1 METLD
6 SAITIATPD
15 DLVRIHSKVVEV
27 VASLYDVPLA
37 QLKRSLLGGLRSEL
51 APFAEAMLKERN
63 DREQALLMAL
73 AASASASKQGRPKP
87 TDDSNSIELGLAFTV
102 YSLRDDLHRDVTFG
116 HYWRGESLEEIA
128 ESEHL
133 RTLTIAQNHKRSL
146 KELSEV
152 IGEDVEPKLELW
164 KAIPTDG
171 PVADSPEALIK
182 TITSKKDNPKLS
194 GSGKAAIV
202 NALLAVSRAN
212 VTSVGLQ
219 LGARSMR
226 ETHGRPQI
234 ALAERLGLYE
244 KELVVAKEDRE
255 VYDRTRQYFIS
266 NPNEDWRVSLVHVF
280 NKTGPQELNFALK
293 TTESGVIVL
302 SGSGRAIGMCTL
314 EKPFFTF
321 KTDSLPFEFTIR
333 VAHKE

>member
-6 SAITIATPD
+6 SAIDFATPD
-15 DLVRIHSKVVEV
+15 GLVRIHSKVVEV
-27 VASLYDVPLA
+27 VASLYDIYFAKLR
-37 QLKRSLLGGLRSEL
+37 QLLLDSLKAEL
-51 APFAEAMLKERN
+51 SPFTDAMLRERN
-63 DREQALLMAL
+63 DRGQALLMAL
-73 AASASASKQGRPKP
+73 AAATAASNQGKTHKATEAPAV
-87 TDDSNSIELGLAFTV
+87 DLDLAFAA
-102 YSLRDDLHRDVTFG
+102 YGLRDDLHRDVTLG
-116 HYWRGESLEEIA
+116 HYWRGESFEQIA
-128 ESEHL
+128 ELENL
-133 RTLTIAQNHKRSL
+133 RPLTIAQNHKRSL
-146 KELSEV
+146 KELSDKEGQTVEKRLEKWAEV
-152 IGEDVEPKLELW
+152 QKG
-164 KAIPTDG
+164 G

-182 TITSKKDNPKLS
+182 TITSKKDNQKLS

-255 VYDRTRQYFIS
+255 VYDRTRQYVIS

-302 SGSGRAIGMCTL
+302 SGSGEAIGMCTL